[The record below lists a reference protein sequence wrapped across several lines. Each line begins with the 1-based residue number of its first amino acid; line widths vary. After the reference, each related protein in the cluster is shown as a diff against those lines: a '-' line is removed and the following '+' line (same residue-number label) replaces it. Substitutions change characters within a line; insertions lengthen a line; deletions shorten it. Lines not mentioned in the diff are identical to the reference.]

1 MNMNPLDLI
10 KAIKNP
16 EEFVMNYLSNNS
28 SPMGKNLLELAKNGD
43 EASLENIARNLFK
56 ERGQDFDE
64 IMKLLKK

>member
-16 EEFVMNYLSNNS
+16 EEFVMNYLSTNS